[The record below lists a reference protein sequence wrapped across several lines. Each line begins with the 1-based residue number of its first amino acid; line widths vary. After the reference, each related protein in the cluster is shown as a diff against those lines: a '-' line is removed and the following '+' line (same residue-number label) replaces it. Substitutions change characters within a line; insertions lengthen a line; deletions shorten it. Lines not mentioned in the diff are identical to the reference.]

1 MANHDYVIDNGT
13 GSAVRTDINSALQAI
28 GTSNSGN
35 SAPSTI
41 VGAGMQWWD
50 SDGNTLYIR
59 NTANNAW
66 IACGGDSVAGTL
78 STAAQTNITSLGT
91 LTTLTVDNVVIN
103 GTNIGHTSDTD
114 AIAISSGGVV
124 TMNQIPVFSAGINVS
139 GGTIAG
145 TLATA
150 AQGNVTSLG
159 TLSAL
164 TVSGGQVH
172 IQDATRELKIGTS
185 GYILDHE
192 SGGHLAFRSNSDSE
206 RVRFLDNGN
215 VAIGATSASTK
226 LAVTGTGLVTG
237 DFNLGSV
244 GAAGG
249 TRGKLAFGGASG
261 VADGWGIDN
270 QTGNYLRFKADS
282 TASAYVIIDNVG
294 KVGIGVAPSEALDL
308 SGAARNIRLN
318 DNSYIQAS
326 SSNTH
331 MALGGD
337 LVKWNTG
344 GAERARIVNSGMAIG
359 STTATWPLNVKCS
372 GNYGA
377 LFGTNASTQLR
388 LSDSAVQAFSDN
400 STVSQLNLQGA
411 GGNVGI
417 GVGQATRVGIT
428 VNPNDTEAKLDLGSG
443 ENSGNTRKLLIT
455 NVGNSRFGLGAA
467 SNEGR
472 IFYADDQDIRF
483 KTLTRDGNFTVSE
496 KAVMD
501 RNGRLGIGDS
511 VNTAATKLNIK
522 NDGDQLYLQQGNA
535 DNGWIMECR
544 NADGYLGFQRREGSP
559 ANYTRMSITTAGEV
573 LIGTTSD
580 SGAYLLQ
587 VNSQIYATNATI
599 ATSDRKFK
607 DNIKPLVGAFET
619 VKRLRPSTF
628 TFKPNQ
634 DKNFSEEVQVGFIAQ
649 EIQEDLNDTEYK
661 ESVVQDCVDHLGLA
675 YEKLIPV
682 LTAALQE
689 AITKIETLEGKIAQL
704 EGN

>member
-215 VAIGATSASTK
+215 VAIG
-226 LAVTGTGLVTG
+226 
-237 DFNLGSV
+237 
-244 GAAGG
+244 
-249 TRGKLAFGGASG
+249 
-261 VADGWGIDN
+261 
-270 QTGNYLRFKADS
+270 
-282 TASAYVIIDNVG
+282 
-294 KVGIGVAPSEALDL
+294 
-308 SGAARNIRLN
+308 
-318 DNSYIQAS
+318 
-326 SSNTH
+326 
-331 MALGGD
+331 
-337 LVKWNTG
+337 
-344 GAERARIVNSGMAIG
+344 

-535 DNGWIMECR
+535 DNGWIMECL

-599 ATSDRKFK
+599 ATSDRQFK

-661 ESVVQDCVDHLGLA
+661 ESVVQKCGDHLGLA